1 MTVFEKLQAAACD
14 CDQSGHSMMSVRDA
28 VQAALSLAAP
38 VEGTEVLPLAAA
50 RGRVLALPVTAG
62 ADMPRFDN
70 SGMDGYA
77 LRHEDLGHDGWI
89 PVAGV
94 SAAGDATKDL
104 PAGVA
109 MRIYTGAPLPRG
121 ADTVV
126 MQEKVERTGDEIRL
140 IAPCD
145 QGGNIRKQ
153 GEDRR
158 AGDDLLSIGATLDA
172 KALALCAG
180 AGAGQVTV
188 YRRPRIAMVLT
199 GDEITPAG
207 EPLTGGAIWDVNG
220 PMLDALCD
228 EAGVE
233 VVETRY
239 VADTRADMASALGDL
254 ACHVDMIVTSGGVSV
269 GDRDHV
275 AGALHDIGAKTVV
288 AGVAIKPGKPVTV
301 ANVDGALVLGLPGN
315 PVSAFVTWHVL
326 GRPLAAR
333 LAGKTGAVDTR
344 WHVRAATAL
353 SHKLGR
359 CEYRPARITGYDGDG
374 HQVIACS
381 DHMHSADLGPLAGAD
396 GLVLIPGDVEQLRQ
410 GDLLEFLPFK
420 AQS

>member
-1 MTVFEKLQAAACD
+1 MTVFQKLQAAACE
-14 CDQSGHSMMSVRDA
+14 CDQAGHALMSVRDA
-28 VQAALSLAAP
+28 VKAAMSLVAP
-38 VEGTEVLPLAAA
+38 VEGTEVLPLKAA
-50 RGRVLALPVTAG
+50 RGRTLAAAVTAG
-62 ADMPRFDN
+62 TDMPRFDN

-77 LRHEDLGHDGWI
+77 LRHKDLDHAGWI
-89 PVAGV
+89 AVAGV
-94 SAAGDATKDL
+94 SAAGEATKDL
-104 PAGVA
+104 PVGAA
-109 MRIYTGAPLPRG
+109 MRIYTGAPVPRG

-126 MQEKVERTGDEIRL
+126 MQEKVERTGGVIRL

-145 QGGNIRKQ
+145 QGSNIRKQ

-158 AGDDLLSIGATLDA
+158 AGDDLLPTGATLDA

-188 YRRPRIAMVLT
+188 YRRPRIAVLLT
-199 GDEITPAG
+199 GDEIAPAG

-220 PMLDALCD
+220 PMLDALCH

-239 VADTRADMASALGDL
+239 VADTRADMASALDGL
-254 ACHVDMIVTSGGVSV
+254 AGQVDMIVTSGGVSV

-275 AGALHDIGAKTVV
+275 TGALHDIGAKIAV

-301 ANVDGALVLGLPGN
+301 ARAADCVVLGLPGN

-333 LAGKTGAVDTR
+333 LSGKTGAETAR

-353 SHKLGR
+353 SHKPGR

-374 HQVIACS
+374 HQLIACA
-381 DHMHSADLGPLAGAD
+381 DHMHSANLGPLAGAD
-396 GLVLIPGDVEQLRQ
+396 GLVLIPGDVEHLRQ
-410 GDLLEFLPFK
+410 GDLLEFLPFNLP
-420 AQS
+420 S